1 MTSFRAYKVDILY
14 TRWVYDYLPSN
25 RWVSGISIYIAREEK
40 N

>member
-14 TRWVYDYLPSN
+14 TRVYDYLPSN
-25 RWVSGISIYIAREEK
+25 RWVSGISIYIAKEEK